1 MKMEQT
7 ECSETS
13 VYKIQTPGNHP
24 KENTRHSGQG
34 ESSKSRLALII
45 VTLNL
50 DIQVWKSPP
59 KSLLWRGE
67 PGRGGGCVGLR
78 ASKTLRAM
86 LAGTYVPG
94 RASQAGQAVR
104 EKPD

>member
-67 PGRGGGCVGLR
+67 PGRGGGVCGL
-78 ASKTLRAM
+78 ACLKDLTGY
-86 LAGTYVPG
+86 AGG
-94 RASQAGQAVR
+94 NLCSW
-104 EKPD
+104 